1 MRCVFQYQSLLSG
14 IDKAQQS
21 KGITRR
27 FNLAEL
33 RAPYAPDQDRQE
45 LPNSVVL
52 DFLDGRT
59 LQLACETYSGQVQ
72 VLASKLSYPCF
83 WSTIADRL
91 TSSP

>member
-1 MRCVFQYQSLLSG
+1 MRCGSWYTLIFFAA
-14 IDKAQQS
+14 DKIQQS

-27 FNLAEL
+27 FNLTEL

-72 VLASKLSYPCF
+72 VLTSKLLCICF
-83 WSTIADRL
+83 ETTLADYSI
-91 TSSP
+91 SSA